1 MSKKNM
7 ESTRELMGTK
17 EVTNYSVRTYRNDEL
32 VYFLNQPCGAKTSG
46 EGCKLLGPYAGAD
59 GYCKRVSVNY
69 PYP

>member
-32 VYFLNQPCGAKTSG
+32 VSLFSISK
-46 EGCKLLGPYAGAD
+46 
-59 GYCKRVSVNY
+59 GYLVQ
-69 PYP
+69 